1 MVTRNGKIRKPKNRT
16 TGHIYGGWIKY
27 QLDLIGVS
35 NTDIAEKIGV
45 RDNAVWTVIHGK
57 RTSARIQQALAD
69 ALGLPNWQAV
79 LAAAKRAVK
88 ENVV

>member
-35 NTDIAEKIGV
+35 NTDIAEKIEV
-45 RDNAVWTVIHGK
+45 RDNATTQIG
-57 RTSARIQQALAD
+57 
-69 ALGLPNWQAV
+69 
-79 LAAAKRAVK
+79 RASCRERV
-88 ENVV
+88 